1 MKILFVSPV
10 GAMFSGAEVS
20 IVNLMKLLVQ
30 EGHEVYNVIPDNTPH
45 IDKDYLRHMDTTG
58 IKLFQLKSNQWWWP
72 ESKTLDISDLEIQA
86 SQQKNI
92 DEVREIIKN
101 EQIELVIS
109 NTVNVFQ
116 GAIAAAC
123 EKVRHFYII
132 HEFPFGEFGYYK
144 GLKLRIIPLIDDL
157 SDKIFVVEG
166 ELYHTLTK
174 YFTTDKLIPFIP
186 YTEVQ
191 ERPLKNSTIPR
202 FVSIGG
208 INERKNQLE
217 LLAAYNQLNRKEI
230 ELVFIGGWDERYKKL
245 MDDYIEAHHLDHV
258 TFVGFHSDPWSLVTD
273 KDILVLPAKL
283 ETFSLVFVE
292 SVLNGVPAIISD
304 NLGHLSS
311 SKFLESGNIYP
322 LGDCDILSQKM
333 AEGIEHFDSYKEK
346 QLVDQKLAR
355 KKYNLET
362 IYTVFK
368 DNIEVETPIINQK
381 LSSKYARFLG
391 MKFKDIDI
399 EMIGKSQ
406 VLISASNDG
415 LHSTYHEIKRER
427 MENKDSIIFQLENEK
442 SLKIL
447 LSEFPGSYKKLSL
460 ISLENQREVPLA
472 MSNGINLDDV
482 LVFFNTHPHILF
494 DLSTVS
500 GNQFQFS
507 YEKEGDEGFIKHQY
521 NLAESYRKLTHE
533 YNSVIH
539 SRRWTIPT
547 KILKFLRIRK

>member
-30 EGHEVYNVIPDNTPH
+30 QGHEVYNVIPDNSPH
-45 IDKDYLRHMDTTG
+45 SDKDYLRHMDTAG
-58 IKLFQLKSNQWWWP
+58 IKLFQLKTNQWWWP

-92 DEVREIIKN
+92 EEVREIIQN

-116 GAIAAAC
+116 GAMAAAC

-144 GLKLRIIPLIDDL
+144 DLIPLIDDL

-166 ELYHTLTK
+166 ELYHTLTN

-191 ERPLKNSTIPR
+191 ERPLKNSTISR

-217 LLAAYNQLNRKEI
+217 LLAAYHQLNRKEI
-230 ELVFIGGWDERYKKL
+230 ELVFIGAWDEQYTKL
-245 MDDYIEAHHLDHV
+245 MDDYIQTHHLDRV

-273 KDILVLPAKL
+273 KDILVLPATL

-292 SVLNGVPAIISD
+292 SVLNGVSAIISD

-311 SKFLESGNIYP
+311 SKFLESGNLYP
-322 LGDCDILSQKM
+322 LGDINLLSQQM
-333 AEGIEHFDSYKEK
+333 AKVIDHFDTYKEK
-346 QLVDQKLAR
+346 QLLDQELAR
-355 KKYNLET
+355 KKYNLEI
-362 IYTVFK
+362 IYDVFK
-368 DNIEVETPIINQK
+368 DYIEVETPIGNQK

-391 MKFKDIDI
+391 MKFNNRDI
-399 EMIGKSQ
+399 EVIGKSQ
-406 VLISASNDG
+406 VVISASHDG
-415 LHSTYHEIKRER
+415 LHSAYHEITKER
-427 MENKDSIIFQLENEK
+427 MENKGSIIFQPEKEK

-460 ISLENQREVPLA
+460 IALEDQREIPLVT
-472 MSNGINLDDV
+472 SNGIELDGV
-482 LVFFNTHPHILF
+482 LVFFNTHPHVLF
-494 DLSTVS
+494 DLSNSS
-500 GNQFQFS
+500 GSQFQFS
-507 YEKEGDEGFIKHQY
+507 YEKESDEEFSRHLF
-521 NLAESYRKLTHE
+521 NLHENYKRLSHE

>member
-1 MKILFVSPV
+1 M
-10 GAMFSGAEVS
+10 
-20 IVNLMKLLVQ
+20 
-30 EGHEVYNVIPDNTPH
+30 
-45 IDKDYLRHMDTTG
+45 
-58 IKLFQLKSNQWWWP
+58 
-72 ESKTLDISDLEIQA
+72 
-86 SQQKNI
+86 
-92 DEVREIIKN
+92 
-101 EQIELVIS
+101 
-109 NTVNVFQ
+109 FQ
-116 GAIAAAC
+116 GAFAAAC
-123 EKVRHFYII
+123 ENVRHFYII

-144 GLKLRIIPLIDDL
+144 DLIPLIDDL

-166 ELYHTLTK
+166 ELYHTLTN

-191 ERPLKNSTIPR
+191 ERPLKNSTISR

-217 LLAAYNQLNRKEI
+217 LLAAYNGLNRKDI
-230 ELVFIGGWDERYKKL
+230 ELVFIGGWDEQYKKL
-245 MDDYIEAHHLDHV
+245 MDDYIQTHHLDRV

-311 SKFLESGNIYP
+311 SKFLESGNLYP
-322 LGDCDILSQKM
+322 LGDSDLLSQQM
-333 AEGIEHFDSYKEK
+333 ATVIENFDSYKEK
-346 QLVDQKLAR
+346 QLLDQELAR

-362 IYTVFK
+362 IYAVFK
-368 DNIEVETPIINQK
+368 DNIEVETPIGNQK

-391 MKFKDIDI
+391 MKFNNRDL
-399 EMIGKSQ
+399 EVIGKSQ
-406 VLISASNDG
+406 VVISASHDG
-415 LHSTYHEIKRER
+415 LHSAYHEITKER
-427 MENKDSIIFQLENEK
+427 MENKGSIIFQLEKEK

-460 ISLENQREVPLA
+460 IALEDQREIPLVT
-472 MSNGINLDDV
+472 SNGIDFEDV

-494 DLSTVS
+494 DLSNSS

-507 YEKEGDEGFIKHQY
+507 YEKESDEEFSRHLFNLHEKHK
-521 NLAESYRKLTHE
+521 KLSHE

-547 KILKFLRIRK
+547 KILKFFRIRK

>member
-1 MKILFVSPV
+1 MKILFVSPI

-30 EGHEVYNVIPDNTPH
+30 QGHEVYNVIPDNTPH

-58 IKLFQLKSNQWWWP
+58 IKLFQLKTNQWWWP

-92 DEVREIIKN
+92 DEVREIIQN

-116 GAIAAAC
+116 GAMAAAC

-144 GLKLRIIPLIDDL
+144 DLIPLIDDF

-166 ELYHTLTK
+166 ELYHTLTN

-191 ERPLKNSTIPR
+191 ERPLKNSTISR

-217 LLAAYNQLNRKEI
+217 LLEAYNQLNWKEI
-230 ELVFIGGWDERYKKL
+230 ELVFIGGWDEQYKKL
-245 MDDYIEAHHLDHV
+245 MDDYIQTHHLERV
-258 TFVGFHSDPWSLVTD
+258 SFVGFHSDPWSMVTD
-273 KDILVLPAKL
+273 KDILVLPARL

-311 SKFLESGNIYP
+311 SKFLESGDLYP
-322 LGDCDILSQKM
+322 LGDRDLLSQQM
-333 AEGIEHFDSYKEK
+333 ATVIENFDTYKGK
-346 QLVDQKLAR
+346 QLLDQELAR

-362 IYTVFK
+362 VYAVFK
-368 DNIEVETPIINQK
+368 DNIEVETPIVNQK

-391 MKFKDIDI
+391 MKFKNRDI
-399 EMIGKSQ
+399 EVISKSQ
-406 VLISASNDG
+406 VVISASNDG
-415 LHSTYHEIKRER
+415 LHSAYHEITKER
-427 MENKDSIIFQLENEK
+427 MENKGTIIFQREDEK

-447 LSEFPGSYKKLSL
+447 LSEFPGSYNKLSL
-460 ISLENQREVPLA
+460 ISLENQREIPISI
-472 MSNGINLDDV
+472 SNGIDLNGV
-482 LVFFNTHPHILF
+482 LVFFNKHPHILF
-494 DLSTVS
+494 DLSKVS
-500 GNQFQFS
+500 GNQFQFF
-507 YEKEGDEGFIKHQY
+507 YEKEDEDEYSRHLF
-521 NLAESYRKLTHE
+521 NLYENHKKISHE
-533 YNSVIH
+533 YNTVIH

-547 KILKFLRIRK
+547 KILKFLRMRK

>member
-58 IKLFQLKSNQWWWP
+58 IKLFQLKTNQWWWP

-92 DEVREIIKN
+92 DEVREIIQN

-144 GLKLRIIPLIDDL
+144 ELIPLIDDL

-166 ELYHTLTK
+166 ELYHTLTN

-191 ERPLKNSTIPR
+191 ERSLKNSTISR

-217 LLAAYNQLNRKEI
+217 LLAAYHQLDRKDI
-230 ELVFIGGWDERYKKL
+230 ELVFIGGWDEQYKKL
-245 MDDYIEAHHLDHV
+245 MDDYIQTHHLERV
-258 TFVGFHSDPWSLVTD
+258 SFVGFHSDPWSLVTD

-283 ETFSLVFVE
+283 ETYSLVFVE

-368 DNIEVETPIINQK
+368 DNIEVEAPIINQK

-415 LHSTYHEIKRER
+415 LHSTYHEIIRER
-427 MENKDSIIFQLENEK
+427 MENKDSIIFQLENEN

-447 LSEFPGSYKKLSL
+447 LSEFPGSYKKISL
-460 ISLENQREVPLA
+460 ISLESQREVPLT
-472 MSNGINLDDV
+472 MSNGIDLDGV

-507 YEKEGDEGFIKHQY
+507 YEKEDDEGFIKHQY

>member
-30 EGHEVYNVIPDNTPH
+30 EGHEVYNVIPNNTPH

-58 IKLFQLKSNQWWWP
+58 IKLFQLKTNQWWWP

-92 DEVREIIKN
+92 DEVREIIQN

-116 GAIAAAC
+116 GAMAAAC

-144 GLKLRIIPLIDDL
+144 ELIPLINDL

-166 ELYHTLTK
+166 ELYHTLTN

-191 ERPLKNSTIPR
+191 ERPLKNSTISR

-217 LLAAYNQLNRKEI
+217 LLAAYHQLNRKEI
-230 ELVFIGGWDERYKKL
+230 ELVFIGGWDEQYKKL
-245 MDDYIEAHHLDHV
+245 MDDYIKEHHLDHV
-258 TFVGFHSDPWSLVTD
+258 SFIGFHSDPWSLVTD

-311 SKFLESGNIYP
+311 SKFLESGNLYP
-322 LGDCDILSQKM
+322 LGDRDLLSQQM
-333 AEGIEHFDSYKEK
+333 ATVIENFDSYKEK
-346 QLVDQKLAR
+346 QLLDQERAR

-362 IYTVFK
+362 IYAGFREY
-368 DNIEVETPIINQK
+368 IEERTPIVNQK

-391 MKFKDIDI
+391 MKFKDCDI

-406 VLISASNDG
+406 VIISASHDG
-415 LHSTYHEIKRER
+415 LHSIYHEIIRGR
-427 MENKDSIIFQLENEK
+427 MENEGSIIFQLENEK

-447 LSEFPGSYKKLSL
+447 LSEFPSSYKKLSL
-460 ISLENQREVPLA
+460 IALEDQCEVPLA
-472 MSNGINLDDV
+472 MSNGIDLDEV

-507 YEKEGDEGFIKHQY
+507 YEKEDDEGFIKHQY
-521 NLAESYRKLTHE
+521 NLAESYRKLSHE

>member
-30 EGHEVYNVIPDNTPH
+30 EGHEVYNVIPDNAPH

-58 IKLFQLKSNQWWWP
+58 IKLFQLKTNQWWWP

-92 DEVREIIKN
+92 DEVREIIQN

-116 GAIAAAC
+116 GAVAAAC

-144 GLKLRIIPLIDDL
+144 ELIPLIDDL

-191 ERPLKNSTIPR
+191 ERPLENSTISR

-217 LLAAYNQLNRKEI
+217 LLAAYNQLNRKDI
-230 ELVFIGGWDERYKKL
+230 ELVFIGGWDEQYKNL
-245 MDDYIEAHHLDHV
+245 MDDYIQTHHLDHV
-258 TFVGFHSDPWSLVTD
+258 TFVGFQSDPWSLVTD
-273 KDILVLPAKL
+273 KDILVLPATL

-311 SKFLESGNIYP
+311 SKFLETGNLYS
-322 LGDCDILSQKM
+322 LGDRDLLSQQM
-333 AEGIEHFDSYKEK
+333 ATVIENFDSFKEK
-346 QLVDQKLAR
+346 QLLDQELAR
-355 KKYNLET
+355 KKYNLKT
-362 IYTVFK
+362 IYAIFK
-368 DNIEVETPIINQK
+368 DNIEVETPIVNQK

-391 MKFKDIDI
+391 MKFKNRDI
-399 EMIGKSQ
+399 EVIGKSQ
-406 VLISASNDG
+406 VVISASNDG
-415 LHSTYHEIKRER
+415 LHSAYHEITKER

-447 LSEFPGSYKKLSL
+447 LSEFPSSYKKLSL
-460 ISLENQREVPLA
+460 IALEDQREIPLVT
-472 MSNGINLDDV
+472 SNGIDFEDV

-494 DLSTVS
+494 DLSDSS

-507 YEKEGDEGFIKHQY
+507 YEKESDEEFSRHLF
-521 NLAESYRKLTHE
+521 NLHENHKKLSHE

>member
-30 EGHEVYNVIPDNTPH
+30 KGHEVYNVIPDNTPH

-58 IKLFQLKSNQWWWP
+58 IKLFQLKTNQWWWP

-92 DEVREIIKN
+92 EEVREIIRN
-101 EQIELVIS
+101 EKIELVIS

-116 GAIAAAC
+116 GAFAAAC

-144 GLKLRIIPLIDDL
+144 ELIPLIDDL

-166 ELYHTLTK
+166 ELYHTLTN
-174 YFTTDKLIPFIP
+174 YFATDKLIPFIP
-186 YTEVQ
+186 YTEVH
-191 ERPLKNSTIPR
+191 ERPLKNSTISR

-217 LLAAYNQLNRKEI
+217 LLEAYNHLNRKEI
-230 ELVFIGGWDERYKKL
+230 ELVFIGGWDEQYKKL
-245 MDDYIEAHHLDHV
+245 MDDYIQAHHLDHV

-311 SKFLESGNIYP
+311 SKFLESGNLYP
-322 LGDCDILSQKM
+322 LGDGDLLSQQM
-333 AEGIEHFDSYKEK
+333 TTVFENFDTYKEK
-346 QLVDQKLAR
+346 QLLDQELAR

-362 IYTVFK
+362 IYAVFK
-368 DNIEVETPIINQK
+368 DSIEVETPIVNQK

-391 MKFKDIDI
+391 MKFKNRDI
-399 EMIGKSQ
+399 EVIGKSQ
-406 VLISASNDG
+406 VVISASNDG
-415 LHSTYHEIKRER
+415 LHSAYHEITKER
-427 MENKDSIIFQLENEK
+427 MENKGSIIFQLEKEK

-447 LSEFPGSYKKLSL
+447 LSEFPGSYNKLSL
-460 ISLENQREVPLA
+460 ISLESQREIPISI
-472 MSNGINLDDV
+472 SNGIDLDGV
-482 LVFFNTHPHILF
+482 LVFFNNHPHILF
-494 DLSTVS
+494 DLSKVS
-500 GNQFQFS
+500 GNQFQFF
-507 YEKEGDEGFIKHQY
+507 YEKEDEDEYSRHLF
-521 NLAESYRKLTHE
+521 NLYENHKKISHE

>member
-144 GLKLRIIPLIDDL
+144 ELIPLIDDL

-191 ERPLKNSTIPR
+191 ERPLNNSTISR
-202 FVSIGG
+202 FVTIGG

-230 ELVFIGGWDERYKKL
+230 ELVFIGGWDEHYKKL

-333 AEGIEHFDSYKEK
+333 AEGIEHFDTYKEK

-368 DNIEVETPIINQK
+368 DSIEVETPIINQK
-381 LSSKYARFLG
+381 LSSKYTRFLG
-391 MKFKDIDI
+391 MKFKNRDI
-399 EMIGKSQ
+399 EVIGKSQ
-406 VLISASNDG
+406 VVISASNDG
-415 LHSTYHEIKRER
+415 LHSAYHDITKER
-427 MENKDSIIFQLENEK
+427 MENKGSIIFQLENEK

-447 LSEFPGSYKKLSL
+447 LSEFPSSYKKLSL
-460 ISLENQREVPLA
+460 IALEDQREIPLVT
-472 MSNGINLDDV
+472 SNGIDFEDV

-494 DLSTVS
+494 DLSNSS
-500 GNQFQFS
+500 GKQFKFS
-507 YEKEGDEGFIKHQY
+507 YEKESDEEFSSRLF
-521 NLAESYRKLTHE
+521 NLHERHKKLSHE
-533 YNSVIH
+533 YNSIIH

>member
-30 EGHEVYNVIPDNTPH
+30 EGHEVYNVIPDNAPH

-58 IKLFQLKSNQWWWP
+58 IKLFQLKTNQWWWP
-72 ESKTLDISDLEIQA
+72 DSKTLDISDLEIQA

-92 DEVREIIKN
+92 DEVREIIQN

-116 GAIAAAC
+116 GAVAAAC

-144 GLKLRIIPLIDDL
+144 ELIPLIDDL

-191 ERPLKNSTIPR
+191 ERPLKNSTISR
-202 FVSIGG
+202 FVIIGG

-230 ELVFIGGWDERYKKL
+230 ELVFIGGWDEHYKKL

-333 AEGIEHFDSYKEK
+333 AEGIEHFDTYKEK

-368 DNIEVETPIINQK
+368 DSIEVETPIINQK
-381 LSSKYARFLG
+381 LSSKYTRFLG
-391 MKFKDIDI
+391 MKFKNRDI
-399 EMIGKSQ
+399 EVIGKSQ
-406 VLISASNDG
+406 VVISASNDG
-415 LHSTYHEIKRER
+415 LHSAYHDITKER
-427 MENKDSIIFQLENEK
+427 MENKGSIIFQLENEK

-447 LSEFPGSYKKLSL
+447 LSEFPSSYKKLSL
-460 ISLENQREVPLA
+460 IALEDQREIPLVT
-472 MSNGINLDDV
+472 SNGIDFEDV

-494 DLSTVS
+494 DLSNSS
-500 GNQFQFS
+500 GKKFIFS
-507 YEKEGDEGFIKHQY
+507 YEKESDEEFSSRLF
-521 NLAESYRKLTHE
+521 NLHERHKKLSHE
-533 YNSVIH
+533 YNSIIH

>member
-30 EGHEVYNVIPDNTPH
+30 KGHEVYNVIPDNTPH

-58 IKLFQLKSNQWWWP
+58 IKLFQLKTNQWWWP

-92 DEVREIIKN
+92 DEVREIIQN

-116 GAIAAAC
+116 GAMAAAC

-144 GLKLRIIPLIDDL
+144 DLIPLIDDL

-166 ELYHTLTK
+166 ELYHTLTN

-191 ERPLKNSTIPR
+191 ERPLKNSTISR

-217 LLAAYNQLNRKEI
+217 LLEAYNRLNRREI
-230 ELVFIGGWDERYKKL
+230 ELVFIGAWDEQYKKL
-245 MDDYIEAHHLDHV
+245 MDDYIQTHHLDHV

-311 SKFLESGNIYP
+311 SRFLESGNLYP
-322 LGDCDILSQKM
+322 LGDCDILSKKM
-333 AEGIEHFDSYKEK
+333 VEGIEHFDTYKEK
-346 QLVDQKLAR
+346 QLVDQELAR

-362 IYTVFK
+362 IYTAFK
-368 DNIEVETPIINQK
+368 DIIEVETPIVNQK
-381 LSSKYARFLG
+381 LSSKYVRFLG
-391 MKFKDIDI
+391 MDFKNRDI
-399 EMIGKSQ
+399 EVIGKSQ
-406 VLISASNDG
+406 VVISASNDG
-415 LHSTYHEIKRER
+415 LHSAYHEITKKR
-427 MENKDSIIFQLENEK
+427 MENKGSIIFQLENEK

-447 LSEFPGSYKKLSL
+447 LSEFPSSYKNLSL
-460 ISLENQREVPLA
+460 IALEDQREIPLVT
-472 MSNGINLDDV
+472 SNGNDFEDV

-494 DLSTVS
+494 DLSNSS
-500 GNQFQFS
+500 GKHFKFS
-507 YEKEGDEGFIKHQY
+507 YEKESDEEFSSHLF
-521 NLAESYRKLTHE
+521 NLHERYKKLSHE
-533 YNSVIH
+533 YNSIIH

>member
-30 EGHEVYNVIPDNTPH
+30 KGHEVYNVIPDNTPH

-58 IKLFQLKSNQWWWP
+58 IKLFQLKTNQWWWP

-92 DEVREIIKN
+92 EEVREIIRN
-101 EQIELVIS
+101 EKIELVIS

-116 GAIAAAC
+116 GAFAAAC

-144 GLKLRIIPLIDDL
+144 DLIPLIDDL

-166 ELYHTLTK
+166 ELYHTLTN
-174 YFTTDKLIPFIP
+174 YFATDKLIPFIP

-191 ERPLKNSTIPR
+191 ERPLKNSTISR

-217 LLAAYNQLNRKEI
+217 LLEAYNHLNRKEI
-230 ELVFIGGWDERYKKL
+230 ELVFIGGWDEQYKKL
-245 MDDYIEAHHLDHV
+245 MDDYIQAHHLDHV

-311 SKFLESGNIYP
+311 SKFLESGNLYP
-322 LGDCDILSQKM
+322 LGDGDLLSQQM
-333 AEGIEHFDSYKEK
+333 TTVFENFDTYKEK
-346 QLVDQKLAR
+346 QLLDQELAR

-362 IYTVFK
+362 INAVFK
-368 DNIEVETPIINQK
+368 DSIELETPIVNQK

-391 MKFKDIDI
+391 MKFKNRDI
-399 EMIGKSQ
+399 EVIGKSQ
-406 VLISASNDG
+406 VVISASNDG
-415 LHSTYHEIKRER
+415 LHSAYHEITKER
-427 MENKDSIIFQLENEK
+427 MENKGSIIFQLEKEK

-447 LSEFPGSYKKLSL
+447 LSEFPGSYNKLSL
-460 ISLENQREVPLA
+460 ISLESQREIPISI
-472 MSNGINLDDV
+472 SNGIDLDGV
-482 LVFFNTHPHILF
+482 LVFFNNHPHILF
-494 DLSTVS
+494 DLSKVS
-500 GNQFQFS
+500 GNQFQFF
-507 YEKEGDEGFIKHQY
+507 YEKEDEDEYSRHLF
-521 NLAESYRKLTHE
+521 NLYENHKKISHE

>member
-58 IKLFQLKSNQWWWP
+58 IKLFQLKTNQWWWP

-92 DEVREIIKN
+92 DEVREIIQN

-144 GLKLRIIPLIDDL
+144 ELIPLIDDL

-191 ERPLKNSTIPR
+191 ERPLKNSTISR

-217 LLAAYNQLNRKEI
+217 LLEAYNQLNWKEI
-230 ELVFIGGWDERYKKL
+230 ELVFIGGWDEQYKKL
-245 MDDYIEAHHLDHV
+245 MDNYIEAHHLDHI

-322 LGDCDILSQKM
+322 LGDCNILSQKM
-333 AEGIEHFDSYKEK
+333 AEGIDHFDSYKEK

-362 IYTVFK
+362 INIVFK
-368 DNIEVETPIINQK
+368 DNIEIETPIINQK

-391 MKFKDIDI
+391 MKFKNRDI
-399 EMIGKSQ
+399 EVIGKSQ
-406 VLISASNDG
+406 VVIYASNDG
-415 LHSTYHEIKRER
+415 LHSTYHEITKER
-427 MENKDSIIFQLENEK
+427 MENTGTVIFQLENEN

-472 MSNGINLDDV
+472 MSNGIDLDGV
-482 LVFFNTHPHILF
+482 LVFFNTHPHLLF
-494 DLSTVS
+494 DLSNNS
-500 GNQFQFS
+500 GKEFIFS
-507 YEKEGDEGFIKHQY
+507 YEKESDEEFSSRLF
-521 NLAESYRKLTHE
+521 NLHERHKKLSHE
-533 YNSVIH
+533 YNSIIH
-539 SRRWTIPT
+539 SRRWIIPT

>member
-30 EGHEVYNVIPDNTPH
+30 QGHEVYNAIPDNAPH

-58 IKLFQLKSNQWWWP
+58 IKLFQLKTNQWWWP

-92 DEVREIIKN
+92 EEVREIIQN

-116 GAIAAAC
+116 GAFAAAC
-123 EKVRHFYII
+123 ENVRHFYII

-144 GLKLRIIPLIDDL
+144 ELIPLIDDL

-166 ELYHTLTK
+166 ELYQTLTN

-191 ERPLKNSTIPR
+191 AHPLKNSTISC

-217 LLAAYNQLNRKEI
+217 LLEAYNHLNRKEI
-230 ELVFIGGWDERYKKL
+230 ELVFIGGWDEQYKKL
-245 MDDYIEAHHLDHV
+245 MDDYIQAHHLDHV
-258 TFVGFHSDPWSLVTD
+258 TFVGFHSDPWSLVTE
-273 KDILVLPAKL
+273 KDILVLPATL

-311 SKFLESGNIYP
+311 SKFLESGTLYP
-322 LGDCDILSQKM
+322 LGDRDLLSQQM
-333 AEGIEHFDSYKEK
+333 ATVIENFDSYKEK
-346 QLVDQKLAR
+346 QLLDQELAR
-355 KKYNLET
+355 KKYNLKT

-368 DNIEVETPIINQK
+368 DNIEVETPIVNQK

-391 MKFKDIDI
+391 MKFKNRDI
-399 EMIGKSQ
+399 EVIGKSQ
-406 VLISASNDG
+406 VVISASHDG
-415 LHSTYHEIKRER
+415 LHSAYHEITKER
-427 MENKDSIIFQLENEK
+427 MENKGSIIFQLEKEK

-460 ISLENQREVPLA
+460 IALEDQREIPLVT
-472 MSNGINLDDV
+472 SNGIDFEDV

-494 DLSTVS
+494 DLSNSS
-500 GNQFQFS
+500 GNRFQFS
-507 YEKEGDEGFIKHQY
+507 YEKESDEEFSRHLFNLHEKHK
-521 NLAESYRKLTHE
+521 KLSHE
-533 YNSVIH
+533 YNSIIH

>member
-30 EGHEVYNVIPDNTPH
+30 QGHEVYNAIPDNAPH

-58 IKLFQLKSNQWWWP
+58 IKLFQLKTNQWWWP

-92 DEVREIIKN
+92 EEVREIIRN
-101 EQIELVIS
+101 EKIELVIS

-116 GAIAAAC
+116 GAFAAAC

-144 GLKLRIIPLIDDL
+144 DLIPLIDDL

-166 ELYHTLTK
+166 ELYHTLTN
-174 YFTTDKLIPFIP
+174 YFATDKLIPFIP

-191 ERPLKNSTIPR
+191 ERPLKNSTISR

-217 LLAAYNQLNRKEI
+217 LLEAYNHLNRKGI
-230 ELVFIGGWDERYKKL
+230 ELVFIGGWDEQYKKL
-245 MDDYIEAHHLDHV
+245 MDDYIQAHHLDHV

-311 SKFLESGNIYP
+311 SKFLESGNLYP
-322 LGDCDILSQKM
+322 LGDGDLLSQQM
-333 AEGIEHFDSYKEK
+333 TTVFENFDTYKEK
-346 QLVDQKLAR
+346 QLLDQELAR

-362 IYTVFK
+362 IYAVFK
-368 DNIEVETPIINQK
+368 DSIEVETSIVNQK

-391 MKFKDIDI
+391 MKFKNRDI
-399 EMIGKSQ
+399 EVIGKSQ
-406 VLISASNDG
+406 VVISASNDG
-415 LHSTYHEIKRER
+415 LHSAYHEITKER
-427 MENKDSIIFQLENEK
+427 MENKGSIIFRLEKEK

-447 LSEFPGSYKKLSL
+447 LSEFPGSYNKLSL
-460 ISLENQREVPLA
+460 ISFESQREIPISI
-472 MSNGINLDDV
+472 SNGIDLDGV
-482 LVFFNTHPHILF
+482 LVFFNNHPHILF
-494 DLSTVS
+494 DLSKVS
-500 GNQFQFS
+500 GNQFQFF
-507 YEKEGDEGFIKHQY
+507 YEKEDEDEYSGHLF
-521 NLAESYRKLTHE
+521 NLYENHKKISHE

>member
-30 EGHEVYNVIPDNTPH
+30 KGHEVYNVIPDNTPH

-58 IKLFQLKSNQWWWP
+58 IKLFQLKTNQWWWP

-92 DEVREIIKN
+92 EEVREIIRN
-101 EQIELVIS
+101 EKIELVIS

-116 GAIAAAC
+116 GAFAAAC

-144 GLKLRIIPLIDDL
+144 DLIPLIDDL

-166 ELYHTLTK
+166 ELYHTLTN
-174 YFTTDKLIPFIP
+174 YFATDKLIPFIP

-191 ERPLKNSTIPR
+191 ERPLKNSTISR

-217 LLAAYNQLNRKEI
+217 LLEAYNHLNRKGI
-230 ELVFIGGWDERYKKL
+230 ELVFIGGWDEQYKKL
-245 MDDYIEAHHLDHV
+245 MVDYIQAHHLDHV

-311 SKFLESGNIYP
+311 SKFLESGNLYP
-322 LGDCDILSQKM
+322 LGDGDLLSQQM
-333 AEGIEHFDSYKEK
+333 TTVFENFDTYKEK
-346 QLVDQKLAR
+346 QLLDQELAR

-362 IYTVFK
+362 IYAVFK
-368 DNIEVETPIINQK
+368 DSIEVETSIVNQK

-391 MKFKDIDI
+391 MKFKNRDI
-399 EMIGKSQ
+399 EVIGKSQ
-406 VLISASNDG
+406 VVISASNDG
-415 LHSTYHEIKRER
+415 LHSAYHEITKER
-427 MENKDSIIFQLENEK
+427 MENKGSIIFRLEKEK

-447 LSEFPGSYKKLSL
+447 LSEFPGSYNKLSL
-460 ISLENQREVPLA
+460 ISFESQREIPISI
-472 MSNGINLDDV
+472 SNGIDLDGV
-482 LVFFNTHPHILF
+482 LVFFNNHPHILF
-494 DLSTVS
+494 DLSKVS
-500 GNQFQFS
+500 GNQFQFF
-507 YEKEGDEGFIKHQY
+507 YEKEDEDEYSGHLF
-521 NLAESYRKLTHE
+521 NLYENHKKISHE

>member
-507 YEKEGDEGFIKHQY
+507 YEKEDDQEFCRQLT
-521 NLAESYRKLTHE
+521 NLHEEYIKLTHE
-533 YNSVIH
+533 HNSVIH

>member
-30 EGHEVYNVIPDNTPH
+30 QGHEVYNVIPDNAPH

-58 IKLFQLKSNQWWWP
+58 IKLFQLKNNQWWWP
-72 ESKTLDISDLEIQA
+72 ESKTLNISELEIQA

-92 DEVREIIKN
+92 EEVREIIQN

-116 GAIAAAC
+116 GAFAAAC

-144 GLKLRIIPLIDDL
+144 ELIPLIDDL

-166 ELYHTLTK
+166 ELYQTLTN

-191 ERPLKNSTIPR
+191 ERPLKNSTISR

-217 LLAAYNQLNRKEI
+217 LLAAYNHLNRKEI
-230 ELVFIGGWDERYKKL
+230 ELVFIGGWDEQYKKL
-245 MDDYIEAHHLDHV
+245 MDDYIQTHHLDRV

-311 SKFLESGNIYP
+311 SKFLESGNLYP
-322 LGDCDILSQKM
+322 LGDRDLLSQQM
-333 AEGIEHFDSYKEK
+333 ATVIENFDSYKEK
-346 QLVDQKLAR
+346 QLLDQELAR
-355 KKYNLET
+355 KKYNLES
-362 IYTVFK
+362 IYAVFK
-368 DNIEVETPIINQK
+368 DNIEVETPIGNQK

-391 MKFKDIDI
+391 MKFNNRDL
-399 EMIGKSQ
+399 EVIGKSQ
-406 VLISASNDG
+406 VVISASNDG
-415 LHSTYHEIKRER
+415 LHSAYHEISKER
-427 MENKDSIIFQLENEK
+427 MENKGSIIFQLEKEK

-460 ISLENQREVPLA
+460 IALEDQREIPPVT
-472 MSNGINLDDV
+472 SNGIELDGV

-494 DLSTVS
+494 DLSSSS

-507 YEKEGDEGFIKHQY
+507 YEKESDEEFCKHQY
-521 NLAESYRKLTHE
+521 NLSESFKKLTHK

>member
-1 MKILFVSPV
+1 MKILFVSPI

-30 EGHEVYNVIPDNTPH
+30 QGHEVYNVIPDNTPH

-58 IKLFQLKSNQWWWP
+58 IKLFQLKTNQWWWP

-92 DEVREIIKN
+92 DEIREIIQN

-116 GAIAAAC
+116 GAMAAAC

-144 GLKLRIIPLIDDL
+144 DLIPLIDDL

-166 ELYHTLTK
+166 ELYHTLTN
-174 YFTTDKLIPFIP
+174 YFATDKLIPFIP

-191 ERPLKNSTIPR
+191 ERPLKNSTISR

-217 LLAAYNQLNRKEI
+217 LLEAYNHLNRKGI
-230 ELVFIGGWDERYKKL
+230 ELVFIGGWDEQYKKL
-245 MDDYIEAHHLDHV
+245 MDDYIQAHHLDHV

-311 SKFLESGNIYP
+311 SKFLESGNLYP
-322 LGDCDILSQKM
+322 LGDGDLLSQQM
-333 AEGIEHFDSYKEK
+333 TTVFENFDTYKEK
-346 QLVDQKLAR
+346 QLLDQELAR

-362 IYTVFK
+362 IYAVFK
-368 DNIEVETPIINQK
+368 DSIEVETSIVNQK

-391 MKFKDIDI
+391 MKFKNRDI
-399 EMIGKSQ
+399 EVIGKSQ
-406 VLISASNDG
+406 VVISASNDG
-415 LHSTYHEIKRER
+415 LHSAYHEITKER
-427 MENKDSIIFQLENEK
+427 MENKGSIIFRLEKEK

-447 LSEFPGSYKKLSL
+447 LSEFPGSYNKLSL
-460 ISLENQREVPLA
+460 ISFESQREIPISI
-472 MSNGINLDDV
+472 SNGIDLDGV
-482 LVFFNTHPHILF
+482 LVFFNNHPHILF
-494 DLSTVS
+494 DLSKVS
-500 GNQFQFS
+500 GNQFQFF
-507 YEKEGDEGFIKHQY
+507 YEKEDEDEYSGHLF
-521 NLAESYRKLTHE
+521 NLYENHKKISHE

>member
-30 EGHEVYNVIPDNTPH
+30 EGHEVYNVIPDNAPH

-58 IKLFQLKSNQWWWP
+58 IKLFQLKTNQWWWP
-72 ESKTLDISDLEIQA
+72 ESKTLNISDLEIQA

-92 DEVREIIKN
+92 DEVKEIIQN
-101 EQIELVIS
+101 EHIELVIS

-144 GLKLRIIPLIDDL
+144 ELIPLIDDL
-157 SDKIFVVEG
+157 SDKIFVVDG

-191 ERPLKNSTIPR
+191 ERPLKSSTISR

-217 LLAAYNQLNRKEI
+217 LLVAYNQLNQKEI
-230 ELVFIGGWDERYKKL
+230 ELFFIGGWDEQYKKL
-245 MDDYIEAHHLDHV
+245 MDDYIEAHHLERV
-258 TFVGFHSDPWSLVTD
+258 SFIGFHSDPWSLLTD

-311 SKFLESGNIYP
+311 SKFLESGNLYP

-333 AEGIEHFDSYKEK
+333 AEGIEHFDTYKEK

-368 DNIEVETPIINQK
+368 DNIEVETPIINRK
-381 LSSKYARFLG
+381 ISSKYARFLG
-391 MKFKDIDI
+391 MKFKNRDI
-399 EMIGKSQ
+399 EVIGRSQ
-406 VLISASNDG
+406 VVISASNDG
-415 LHSTYHEIKRER
+415 LHSTYHGIIKER
-427 MENKDSIIFQLENEK
+427 MENEGTIIFQLEDEK

-460 ISLENQREVPLA
+460 ISVENQREIPISI
-472 MSNGINLDDV
+472 SNGTDLDDV

-494 DLSTVS
+494 DLSKV
-500 GNQFQFS
+500 QFS
-507 YEKEGDEGFIKHQY
+507 YEKEDEDKFSRHLFDLYENHKKI
-521 NLAESYRKLTHE
+521 SHE

>member
-1 MKILFVSPV
+1 MKILFLSPV

-20 IVNLMKLLVQ
+20 IVNLMKLLIQ

-45 IDKDYLRHMDTTG
+45 IDKDYLRHMETTG
-58 IKLFQLKSNQWWWP
+58 IKLFQLKTNQWWWP

-144 GLKLRIIPLIDDL
+144 ELIPLIDDL

-191 ERPLKNSTIPR
+191 ERPLKNSTISR

-355 KKYNLET
+355 KKYTLET

-391 MKFKDIDI
+391 MKFKDVDI

-406 VLISASNDG
+406 VLILVSNDG

-427 MENKDSIIFQLENEK
+427 MENKDTIIFQLENEK

-447 LSEFPGSYKKLSL
+447 LSEFPGSFKKLSL
-460 ISLENQREVPLA
+460 ISLESQREVPLA
-472 MSNGINLDDV
+472 MSNGIDLDGV

-494 DLSTVS
+494 DLSTVP

-507 YEKEGDEGFIKHQY
+507 
-521 NLAESYRKLTHE
+521 
-533 YNSVIH
+533 
-539 SRRWTIPT
+539 
-547 KILKFLRIRK
+547 

>member
-1 MKILFVSPV
+1 MKILFVSPI

-30 EGHEVYNVIPDNTPH
+30 QGHEVYNVIPDNTPH

-58 IKLFQLKSNQWWWP
+58 IKLFQLKTNQWWWP

-92 DEVREIIKN
+92 DEIREIIQN

-116 GAIAAAC
+116 GAMAAAC

-144 GLKLRIIPLIDDL
+144 DLIPLIDDL

-166 ELYHTLTK
+166 ELYHTLTN

-191 ERPLKNSTIPR
+191 ERPLKNSTISR

-217 LLAAYNQLNRKEI
+217 LLEAYNQLNRKEI
-230 ELVFIGGWDERYKKL
+230 ELVFIGGWDEQYKKL
-245 MDDYIEAHHLDHV
+245 MDDYIQTHHLERV
-258 TFVGFHSDPWSLVTD
+258 SFVGFHSDPWSMVTD
-273 KDILVLPAKL
+273 KDILVLPARL

-311 SKFLESGNIYP
+311 SKFLESGDLYP
-322 LGDCDILSQKM
+322 LGDRDLLSQQM
-333 AEGIEHFDSYKEK
+333 ATVIENFDTYKGK
-346 QLVDQKLAR
+346 QLLDQELAR

-362 IYTVFK
+362 VYAVFK
-368 DNIEVETPIINQK
+368 DNIEVETPIVNQK

-391 MKFKDIDI
+391 MKFKNRDI
-399 EMIGKSQ
+399 EVISKSQ
-406 VLISASNDG
+406 VVISASNDG
-415 LHSTYHEIKRER
+415 LHSAYHEITKER
-427 MENKDSIIFQLENEK
+427 MENKGTIIFQCEDEK

-447 LSEFPGSYKKLSL
+447 LSEFPGSYNKLSL
-460 ISLENQREVPLA
+460 ISLENQREIPISI
-472 MSNGINLDDV
+472 SNGIDLNGV
-482 LVFFNTHPHILF
+482 LVFFNKHPHILF
-494 DLSTVS
+494 DLSKVS
-500 GNQFQFS
+500 GNQFQFF
-507 YEKEGDEGFIKHQY
+507 YEKEDEDEYSRHLF
-521 NLAESYRKLTHE
+521 NLYENHKKISHE
-533 YNSVIH
+533 YNTVIH

-547 KILKFLRIRK
+547 KILKFLRMRK

>member
-30 EGHEVYNVIPDNTPH
+30 QGHKVYNVIPDNTPH

-58 IKLFQLKSNQWWWP
+58 IKLFQLKTNQWWWP

-92 DEVREIIKN
+92 EEVREIIQN

-116 GAIAAAC
+116 GAFAAAC
-123 EKVRHFYII
+123 ENVRHFYII

-144 GLKLRIIPLIDDL
+144 ELIPLIDDL

-166 ELYHTLTK
+166 ELYQTLTN
-174 YFTTDKLIPFIP
+174 YFTTDKLLPFIP

-191 ERPLKNSTIPR
+191 EHPLKNSTISR

-217 LLAAYNQLNRKEI
+217 LLEAYHHLNRKEI
-230 ELVFIGGWDERYKKL
+230 ELVFIGGWDEQYKKL
-245 MDDYIEAHHLDHV
+245 MDDYIQAHHLDHV

-311 SKFLESGNIYP
+311 SKFLESGNLYP
-322 LGDCDILSQKM
+322 LGDSDVLSQKM
-333 AEGIEHFDSYKEK
+333 IEVIEDFVSYKEK
-346 QLVDQKLAR
+346 QILDQKLAR

-362 IYTVFK
+362 IYAGYK
-368 DNIEVETPIINQK
+368 DQIEVETPIGIQK
-381 LSSKYARFLG
+381 LSSKYTRFLG
-391 MKFKDIDI
+391 MKFKNRDI
-399 EMIGKSQ
+399 EVIGKSQ
-406 VLISASNDG
+406 VVISASNDG
-415 LHSTYHEIKRER
+415 LYSAYHEITKER
-427 MENKDSIIFQLENEK
+427 MENKGSIIFQLENEK

-447 LSEFPGSYKKLSL
+447 LSEFPSSYKKLSL
-460 ISLENQREVPLA
+460 IALEDQREIPLVT
-472 MSNGINLDDV
+472 SNGIDFEDV

-494 DLSTVS
+494 DLSNSS

-507 YEKEGDEGFIKHQY
+507 YEKESDEEFSRHLFNLHEKHK
-521 NLAESYRKLTHE
+521 KLSHE
-533 YNSVIH
+533 YNSIIH

>member
-30 EGHEVYNVIPDNTPH
+30 QGHEVYNAIPDNAPH

-58 IKLFQLKSNQWWWP
+58 IKLFQLKTNQWWWP
-72 ESKTLDISDLEIQA
+72 ESKTLNISELEIQA
-86 SQQKNI
+86 SQQKSI
-92 DEVREIIKN
+92 EEVREIIQN

-116 GAIAAAC
+116 GAFAAAC

-144 GLKLRIIPLIDDL
+144 ELIPLIDDL

-166 ELYHTLTK
+166 ELYQTLTN

-191 ERPLKNSTIPR
+191 ERPLKSSTVSR

-217 LLAAYNQLNRKEI
+217 LLASYNHLNRKDI
-230 ELVFIGGWDERYKKL
+230 ELVFIGGWDEQYKKL
-245 MDDYIEAHHLDHV
+245 MDDYIQTHHLDRV

-311 SKFLESGNIYP
+311 SKFLESGNLYP
-322 LGDCDILSQKM
+322 LGDRDLLSQQM
-333 AEGIEHFDSYKEK
+333 ATVIENFDSYKEK
-346 QLVDQKLAR
+346 QLLDQELAR

-362 IYTVFK
+362 IYDVFK
-368 DNIEVETPIINQK
+368 DYIEVETPIGNQK

-391 MKFKDIDI
+391 MKFNNRDL
-399 EMIGKSQ
+399 EVIGKSQ
-406 VLISASNDG
+406 VVISASHDG
-415 LHSTYHEIKRER
+415 LHSPYHEITKER
-427 MENKDSIIFQLENEK
+427 MENKGSIIFQLEKEK
-442 SLKIL
+442 NLKIL

-460 ISLENQREVPLA
+460 IALEDQREIPLVT
-472 MSNGINLDDV
+472 SNGIDFEDV

-494 DLSTVS
+494 DLSNSS
-500 GNQFQFS
+500 GNRFQFS
-507 YEKEGDEGFIKHQY
+507 YEKESDEEFSRHLF
-521 NLAESYRKLTHE
+521 NLHENHKKLSHE

>member
-1 MKILFVSPV
+1 MKILFVSPI

-30 EGHEVYNVIPDNTPH
+30 QGHEVYNVIPDNTPH

-58 IKLFQLKSNQWWWP
+58 IKLFQLKTNQWWWP

-92 DEVREIIKN
+92 DEIREIIQN

-116 GAIAAAC
+116 GAMAAAC

-144 GLKLRIIPLIDDL
+144 DLIPLIDDL
-157 SDKIFVVEG
+157 SDKIFVDEG
-166 ELYHTLTK
+166 ELYHTLTN

-191 ERPLKNSTIPR
+191 ERPLKNSTISR

-217 LLAAYNQLNRKEI
+217 LLEAYNQLNRKEI
-230 ELVFIGGWDERYKKL
+230 ELVFIGGWDEQYKKL
-245 MDDYIEAHHLDHV
+245 MDDYIQTHHLERV
-258 TFVGFHSDPWSLVTD
+258 SFVGFHSDPWSLVTD
-273 KDILVLPAKL
+273 KDILVLPARL

-311 SKFLESGNIYP
+311 SKFLESGDLYP
-322 LGDCDILSQKM
+322 LGDRDLLSQQM
-333 AEGIEHFDSYKEK
+333 ATVIENFDTYKGK
-346 QLVDQKLAR
+346 QLLDQELAR

-362 IYTVFK
+362 IYAVFK
-368 DNIEVETPIINQK
+368 DNIEVETPIVNQK

-391 MKFKDIDI
+391 MKFKNRDI
-399 EMIGKSQ
+399 EVISKSQ
-406 VLISASNDG
+406 VVISASNDG
-415 LHSTYHEIKRER
+415 LHSAYHEITKER
-427 MENKDSIIFQLENEK
+427 MENKGTIIFQREDEK

-447 LSEFPGSYKKLSL
+447 LSEFPGSYNKLSL
-460 ISLENQREVPLA
+460 ISLENQREIPISI
-472 MSNGINLDDV
+472 SNGIDLNGV
-482 LVFFNTHPHILF
+482 LVFFNKHPHILF
-494 DLSTVS
+494 DLSKVS
-500 GNQFQFS
+500 GNQFQFF
-507 YEKEGDEGFIKHQY
+507 YEKEDEDEYSRHLF
-521 NLAESYRKLTHE
+521 NLYENHKKISHE
-533 YNSVIH
+533 YNTVIH

-547 KILKFLRIRK
+547 KILKFFRIRK

>member
-30 EGHEVYNVIPDNTPH
+30 QGHEVYNVIPDNTPH

-58 IKLFQLKSNQWWWP
+58 IKLFQLKTNQWWWP

-92 DEVREIIKN
+92 DEIREIIQN

-116 GAIAAAC
+116 GAMAAAC

-144 GLKLRIIPLIDDL
+144 DLIPLIDDL

-166 ELYHTLTK
+166 ELYHTLTN

-191 ERPLKNSTIPR
+191 ERPLKNSTISR

-217 LLAAYNQLNRKEI
+217 LLEAYHHLNRKEI
-230 ELVFIGGWDERYKKL
+230 ELVFIGGWDEQYKKL
-245 MDDYIEAHHLDHV
+245 MDDYIQTHHLERV
-258 TFVGFHSDPWSLVTD
+258 SFVGFHSDPWSMVTD
-273 KDILVLPAKL
+273 KDILVLPARL

-311 SKFLESGNIYP
+311 SKFLESGDLYP
-322 LGDCDILSQKM
+322 LGDRDLLSQQM
-333 AEGIEHFDSYKEK
+333 ATVIENFDTYKGK
-346 QLVDQKLAR
+346 QLLDQELAR

-362 IYTVFK
+362 VYAVFK
-368 DNIEVETPIINQK
+368 DNIEVETPIVNQK

-391 MKFKDIDI
+391 MKFKNRDI
-399 EMIGKSQ
+399 EVISKSQ
-406 VLISASNDG
+406 VVISASNDG
-415 LHSTYHEIKRER
+415 LHSAYHEITKER
-427 MENKDSIIFQLENEK
+427 MENKGTIIFKCEDEK

-447 LSEFPGSYKKLSL
+447 LSEFPGSYNKLSL
-460 ISLENQREVPLA
+460 ISLENQREIPISI
-472 MSNGINLDDV
+472 SNGIDLNGV
-482 LVFFNTHPHILF
+482 LVFFNKHPHILF
-494 DLSTVS
+494 DLSKVS
-500 GNQFQFS
+500 GNQFQFF
-507 YEKEGDEGFIKHQY
+507 YEKEDEDEYSRHLF
-521 NLAESYRKLTHE
+521 NLYENHKKISHE
-533 YNSVIH
+533 YNTVIH

-547 KILKFLRIRK
+547 KILKFLRMRK

>member
-30 EGHEVYNVIPDNTPH
+30 KGHEVYNVIPDNTPH

-58 IKLFQLKSNQWWWP
+58 IKLFQLKTNQWWWP

-92 DEVREIIKN
+92 EEVREIIRN
-101 EQIELVIS
+101 EKIELVIS

-116 GAIAAAC
+116 GAFAAAC

-144 GLKLRIIPLIDDL
+144 DLIPLIDDL

-166 ELYHTLTK
+166 ELYHTLTN
-174 YFTTDKLIPFIP
+174 YFATDKLIPFIP

-191 ERPLKNSTIPR
+191 ERPLKNSTISR

-217 LLAAYNQLNRKEI
+217 LLEAYNHLNRKGI
-230 ELVFIGGWDERYKKL
+230 ELVFIGGWDEQYKKL
-245 MDDYIEAHHLDHV
+245 MDDYIQAHHLDHV

-273 KDILVLPAKL
+273 KDILVLPAEL

-311 SKFLESGNIYP
+311 SKFLESGNLYP
-322 LGDCDILSQKM
+322 LGDGDLLSQQM
-333 AEGIEHFDSYKEK
+333 TTVFENFDTYKEK
-346 QLVDQKLAR
+346 QLLDQELAR

-362 IYTVFK
+362 IYAVFK
-368 DNIEVETPIINQK
+368 DSIEVETSIVNQK

-391 MKFKDIDI
+391 MKFKNRDI
-399 EMIGKSQ
+399 EVIGKSQ
-406 VLISASNDG
+406 VVISASNDG
-415 LHSTYHEIKRER
+415 LHSAYHEITKER
-427 MENKDSIIFQLENEK
+427 MENKGSIIFRLEKEK

-447 LSEFPGSYKKLSL
+447 LSEFPGSYNKLSL
-460 ISLENQREVPLA
+460 ISFESQREIPISI
-472 MSNGINLDDV
+472 SNGIDLDGV
-482 LVFFNTHPHILF
+482 LVFFNNHPHILF
-494 DLSTVS
+494 DLSKVS
-500 GNQFQFS
+500 GNQFQFF
-507 YEKEGDEGFIKHQY
+507 YEKEDEDEYSGHLF
-521 NLAESYRKLTHE
+521 NLYENHKKISHE

>member
-1 MKILFVSPV
+1 MKILFVSPI

-30 EGHEVYNVIPDNTPH
+30 QGHEVYNVIPDNTPH

-58 IKLFQLKSNQWWWP
+58 IKLFQLKTNQWWWP

-92 DEVREIIKN
+92 DEVREIIQN

-116 GAIAAAC
+116 GAMAAAC

-144 GLKLRIIPLIDDL
+144 DLIPLIDDL

-166 ELYHTLTK
+166 ELYHTLTN

-191 ERPLKNSTIPR
+191 ERPLKNSTISR

-217 LLAAYNQLNRKEI
+217 LLEAYNQLNWKEI
-230 ELVFIGGWDERYKKL
+230 ELVFIGGWDEQYKKL
-245 MDDYIEAHHLDHV
+245 MDDYIQTHHLERV
-258 TFVGFHSDPWSLVTD
+258 SFVGFHSDPWSMVTD
-273 KDILVLPAKL
+273 KDILVLPARL

-311 SKFLESGNIYP
+311 SKFLESGDLYP
-322 LGDCDILSQKM
+322 LGDRDLLSQQM
-333 AEGIEHFDSYKEK
+333 ATVIENFDTYKGK
-346 QLVDQKLAR
+346 QLLDQELAR

-362 IYTVFK
+362 VYAVFK
-368 DNIEVETPIINQK
+368 DNIEVETPIVNQK

-391 MKFKDIDI
+391 MKFKNRDI
-399 EMIGKSQ
+399 EVISKSQ
-406 VLISASNDG
+406 VVISASNDG
-415 LHSTYHEIKRER
+415 LHSAYHEITKER
-427 MENKDSIIFQLENEK
+427 MENKGTIIFQREDEK

-447 LSEFPGSYKKLSL
+447 LSEFPGSYNKLSL
-460 ISLENQREVPLA
+460 ISLENQREIPISI
-472 MSNGINLDDV
+472 SNGIDLNGV
-482 LVFFNTHPHILF
+482 LVFFNKHPHILF
-494 DLSTVS
+494 DLSKVS
-500 GNQFQFS
+500 GNQFQFF
-507 YEKEGDEGFIKHQY
+507 YEKEDEDEYSRHLF
-521 NLAESYRKLTHE
+521 NLYENHKKISHE
-533 YNSVIH
+533 YNTVIH

-547 KILKFLRIRK
+547 KILKFLRMRK

>member
-1 MKILFVSPV
+1 MKILFVSPI

-30 EGHEVYNVIPDNTPH
+30 QGHEVYNVIPDNTPH

-58 IKLFQLKSNQWWWP
+58 IKLFQLKTNQWWWP

-92 DEVREIIKN
+92 DEIREIIQN

-116 GAIAAAC
+116 GAMAAAC

-144 GLKLRIIPLIDDL
+144 DLIPLIDDL

-166 ELYHTLTK
+166 ELYHTLTN

-191 ERPLKNSTIPR
+191 ERPLKNSTISR

-217 LLAAYNQLNRKEI
+217 LLEAYNQLNRKEI
-230 ELVFIGGWDERYKKL
+230 ELVFIGGWDEQYKKL
-245 MDDYIEAHHLDHV
+245 MDDYIQTHHLERV
-258 TFVGFHSDPWSLVTD
+258 SFVGFHSDPWSMVTD
-273 KDILVLPAKL
+273 KDILVLPARL

-311 SKFLESGNIYP
+311 SKFLESGDLYP
-322 LGDCDILSQKM
+322 LGDRDLLSQQM
-333 AEGIEHFDSYKEK
+333 ATVIENFDTYKGK
-346 QLVDQKLAR
+346 QLLDQELAR

-362 IYTVFK
+362 VYAFFK
-368 DNIEVETPIINQK
+368 DNIEVETPIVNQK

-391 MKFKDIDI
+391 MKFKNRDI
-399 EMIGKSQ
+399 EVISKSQ
-406 VLISASNDG
+406 VVISASNDG
-415 LHSTYHEIKRER
+415 LHSAYHEITKER
-427 MENKDSIIFQLENEK
+427 MENKGTIIFKCEDEK

-447 LSEFPGSYKKLSL
+447 LSEFPGSYNKLSL
-460 ISLENQREVPLA
+460 ISLENQREIPISI
-472 MSNGINLDDV
+472 SNGIDLNGV
-482 LVFFNTHPHILF
+482 LVFFNKHPHILF
-494 DLSTVS
+494 DLSKVS
-500 GNQFQFS
+500 GNQFQFF
-507 YEKEGDEGFIKHQY
+507 YEKEDEDEYSRHLF
-521 NLAESYRKLTHE
+521 NLYENHKKISHE
-533 YNSVIH
+533 YNTVIH

-547 KILKFLRIRK
+547 KILKFLRMRK

>member
-1 MKILFVSPV
+1 MKILFLSPV

-20 IVNLMKLLVQ
+20 IVNLMKLLIQ

-45 IDKDYLRHMDTTG
+45 IDKDYLRHMETTG
-58 IKLFQLKSNQWWWP
+58 IKLFQLKTNQWWWP

-144 GLKLRIIPLIDDL
+144 ELIPLIDDL

-191 ERPLKNSTIPR
+191 ERPLKNSTISR

-355 KKYNLET
+355 KKYTLET

-391 MKFKDIDI
+391 MKFKDVDI

-406 VLISASNDG
+406 VLILVSNDG

-427 MENKDSIIFQLENEK
+427 MENKDTIIFQLENEK

-447 LSEFPGSYKKLSL
+447 LSEFPGSFKKLSL
-460 ISLENQREVPLA
+460 ISLESQREVPLA
-472 MSNGINLDDV
+472 MSNGIDLDGV

-494 DLSTVS
+494 DLSTVP

>member
-30 EGHEVYNVIPDNTPH
+30 KGHEVYNVIPDNTPH

-58 IKLFQLKSNQWWWP
+58 IKLFQLKTNQWWWP

-92 DEVREIIKN
+92 EEVREIIRN
-101 EQIELVIS
+101 EKIELVIS

-116 GAIAAAC
+116 GAFAAAC

-144 GLKLRIIPLIDDL
+144 DLIPLIDDL

-166 ELYHTLTK
+166 ELYHTLTN
-174 YFTTDKLIPFIP
+174 YFAIDKLIPFIP

-191 ERPLKNSTIPR
+191 ERPLKNSTISR

-217 LLAAYNQLNRKEI
+217 LLEAYNHLNRKGI
-230 ELVFIGGWDERYKKL
+230 ELVFIGGWDEQYKKL
-245 MDDYIEAHHLDHV
+245 GDDYIQAHHLDHV

-311 SKFLESGNIYP
+311 SKFLESGNLYP
-322 LGDCDILSQKM
+322 LGDGDLLSQQM
-333 AEGIEHFDSYKEK
+333 TTVFENFDTYKEK
-346 QLVDQKLAR
+346 QLLDQELAR

-362 IYTVFK
+362 IYAVFK
-368 DNIEVETPIINQK
+368 DSIEVETSIVNQK

-391 MKFKDIDI
+391 MKFKNRDI
-399 EMIGKSQ
+399 EVIGKSQ
-406 VLISASNDG
+406 VVISASNDG
-415 LHSTYHEIKRER
+415 LHSAYHEITKER
-427 MENKDSIIFQLENEK
+427 MENKGSIIFRLEKEK
-442 SLKIL
+442 SLKIF
-447 LSEFPGSYKKLSL
+447 LSEFPGSYNKFSL
-460 ISLENQREVPLA
+460 ISFESQREIPISI
-472 MSNGINLDDV
+472 SNGIDLDGV
-482 LVFFNTHPHILF
+482 LVFFNNHPHILF
-494 DLSTVS
+494 DLSKVS
-500 GNQFQFS
+500 GNQFQFF
-507 YEKEGDEGFIKHQY
+507 YEKEDEDEYRGHLF
-521 NLAESYRKLTHE
+521 NLYENHKKISHE

>member
-30 EGHEVYNVIPDNTPH
+30 QGHEVYNVIPDNAPH

-58 IKLFQLKSNQWWWP
+58 IKLFQLKTNQWWWP
-72 ESKTLDISDLEIQA
+72 ESKTLNISNLEIQA

-92 DEVREIIKN
+92 DEVREIIQN

-116 GAIAAAC
+116 GAFAAAC

-144 GLKLRIIPLIDDL
+144 ELIPLIDDL

-166 ELYHTLTK
+166 ELYHTLTN
-174 YFTTDKLIPFIP
+174 YFQTDKLVPFIP

-191 ERPLKNSTIPR
+191 ERSLKNSTISR

-217 LLAAYNQLNRKEI
+217 LLAAYHQLNRKEI
-230 ELVFIGGWDERYKKL
+230 ELVFIGGWDEHYKKL
-245 MDDYIEAHHLDHV
+245 MDDYIEEHYLDHV
-258 TFVGFHSDPWSLVTD
+258 SFIGFHSDPWSLVTD

-311 SKFLESGNIYP
+311 SKFLESGNLYP
-322 LGDCDILSQKM
+322 LGDRDLLSQKM
-333 AEGIEHFDSYKEK
+333 ATVIENFDSFKEK
-346 QLVDQKLAR
+346 QLLDQELAR
-355 KKYNLET
+355 KKYNLKT
-362 IYTVFK
+362 IYTVFN
-368 DNIEVETPIINQK
+368 DNIEVETPIVNQK

-391 MKFKDIDI
+391 MKFKNRDI
-399 EMIGKSQ
+399 EVIGKSQ
-406 VLISASNDG
+406 VVISASNDG
-415 LHSTYHEIKRER
+415 LHSAYHEITKER
-427 MENKDSIIFQLENEK
+427 MENEGTIIFQREDEK

-447 LSEFPGSYKKLSL
+447 LSEFPGSYNKLSL
-460 ISLENQREVPLA
+460 ISLENQREIPISI
-472 MSNGINLDDV
+472 SNGIDLDGV
-482 LVFFNTHPHILF
+482 LVFFNNHPNILF
-494 DLSTVS
+494 DLSKVS
-500 GNQFQFS
+500 GNQFQFF
-507 YEKEGDEGFIKHQY
+507 YEKEDEDEYSRHLF
-521 NLAESYRKLTHE
+521 NLYENHKKISHE